1 MTGDKNDF
9 YRHLISSWDNPNNV
23 VLDGNEEKGLIWNN
37 DFDSYID
44 DFSEKLKLI
53 DSLTY
58 LPDDILTKV
67 DRASMAVSLE
77 VRTPILDHRIIEF
90 SWNLN
95 KNLMLKGNKG
105 KWILRQVLKTTF
117 QKVIMNDL
125 KWVLVFR

>member
-44 DFSEKLKLI
+44 DFSEKLI

-95 KNLMLKGNKG
+95 KNLMLKLKM
-105 KWILRQVLKTTF
+105 ILRQVLKTTF